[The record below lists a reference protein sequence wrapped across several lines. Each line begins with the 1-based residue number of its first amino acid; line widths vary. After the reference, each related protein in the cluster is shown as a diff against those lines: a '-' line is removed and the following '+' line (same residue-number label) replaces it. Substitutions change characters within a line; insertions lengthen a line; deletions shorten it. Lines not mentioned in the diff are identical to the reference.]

1 MLPPAFL
8 LISILTMT
16 ALHFLAPVSRFIALP
31 WSLLG
36 LVALACGILIN
47 VVADRAFRRAGTT
60 VKPLEDSA
68 ALITSGVYRF
78 SRHPMYL
85 GLVLILVGIAILL
98 GSLTPFLVILA
109 FAFLLD
115 RRFIV
120 VEEQMLEQRF
130 GQRWVEYKAGVR
142 RWI

>member
-8 LISILTMT
+8 LLSILAMA
-16 ALHFLAPVSRFIALP
+16 ALHFLAPVNRIVSLP

-36 LVALACGILIN
+36 LVALACGFVIN
-47 VVADRAFRRAGTT
+47 VVADRAFRRAGIT
-60 VKPLEDSA
+60 VKPFEDSA
-68 ALITSGVYRF
+68 ALIRSGVYRF

-85 GLVLILVGIAILL
+85 GLVLIVVGIAILL
-98 GSLTPFLVILA
+98 GSLTPFFVIPA
-109 FAFLLD
+109 FVVLLD

-120 VEEQMLEQRF
+120 AEERMLERRF
-130 GQRWVEYKAGVR
+130 GESWVEYKAGVR

>member
-16 ALHFLAPVSRFIALP
+16 AVHLLAPVSRFIPLP

-36 LVALACGILIN
+36 LVALAGGILIN
-47 VVADRAFRRAGTT
+47 VVAERAFRRAGTT
-60 VKPLEDSA
+60 VKPFEDSA
-68 ALITSGVYRF
+68 ALITSGVYRL

-85 GLVLILVGIAILL
+85 GLVLILVGIAVLL
-98 GSLTPFLVILA
+98 GSLTPFFVIPA
-109 FAFLLD
+109 FAILLD

-120 VEEQMLEQRF
+120 VEERMLGQRF
-130 GQRWVEYKAGVR
+130 GESWVEYKAGVR

>member
-8 LISILTMT
+8 LISIVTMA
-16 ALHFLAPVSRFIALP
+16 ALHLLTPVSRIIPLP

-60 VKPLEDSA
+60 VKPFEDSA
-68 ALITSGVYRF
+68 ALVTSGVYRL

-85 GLVLILVGIAILL
+85 GLVLILVGVAVLL
-98 GSLTPFLVILA
+98 GSLTQFIVIPA
-109 FAFLLD
+109 FALLLD

-120 VEEQMLEQRF
+120 QEERMLEQRF
-130 GQRWVEYKAGVR
+130 GESWMEYKAGVR